1 MKRKLL
7 LLSLLSCTPF
17 FVFAIEGEPTASTT
31 PNQAKEERQDEK
43 SLQSKLFTECSQ
55 NAIEV
60 RDTKLSTSR
69 STYNTAMT
77 QALNERKN
85 REKLAVAVSGEQPKK
100 NAMKTSVETYKN
112 QAKAAQNNLVQARKE
127 AWQTFEDD
135 IKKCRELHEN
145 NESTQIS
152 EEGVSETS
160 SKKEEGKGIRETILD
175 SIKSLFN

>member
-1 MKRKLL
+1 
-7 LLSLLSCTPF
+7 
-17 FVFAIEGEPTASTT
+17 
-31 PNQAKEERQDEK
+31 
-43 SLQSKLFTECSQ
+43 
-55 NAIEV
+55 
-60 RDTKLSTSR
+60 
-69 STYNTAMT
+69 
-77 QALNERKN
+77 
-85 REKLAVAVSGEQPKK
+85 
-100 NAMKTSVETYKN
+100 MKTSVETYKN